1 MLFAAA
7 FPGVMTQWHL
17 ERRLAAYSC
26 GGSRGVS
33 PHSLFTPF
41 PGHRPLHAYR
51 GKEHLSS
58 LSIENGPALKSGPGL
73 FMVRPS
79 HAESRLG

>member
-1 MLFAAA
+1 MLFAA
-7 FPGVMTQWHL
+7 FPDFSAQWHL

-51 GKEHLSS
+51 GEGHLSS
-58 LSIENGPALKSGPGL
+58 LSIENGVTLKSGLSL